1 MLGWFEHRQVYVPL
15 RRMVARPA
23 DLRRPFE
30 DVALTSIDGVRL
42 NGWYFPAFR
51 SSFPERRVILM
62 LHGNAGNIS
71 TRLDYYEVFLETGA
85 SVFTL
90 DYRGFGQSRGHPSEQ
105 GTYLDAQAA
114 CRWLE
119 QKGHALKSI
128 VAFGESLGGG
138 VASELALREQ
148 IGGLILQSTF
158 TSIPDLGCELFPWL
172 PVRWLGKIQYD
183 TCSKL
188 PNIQIPVMVM
198 HSRRDRLIRFH
209 HSERNFAAAREPKL
223 FWEIHGDH
231 TKSIETDRNGFLL
244 GLKRFLAFLSNIN
257 RATDKETAQS

>member
-1 MLGWFEHRQVYVPL
+1 MLGWFERRQVYVPL
-15 RRMVARPA
+15 RRMVAGPA
-23 DLRRPFE
+23 DLHRPFE
-30 DVALTSIDGVRL
+30 DVALTSIDGVFL

-51 SSFPERRVILM
+51 NSFAESWVILM

-71 TRLDYYEVFLETGA
+71 TRFDYYEMFLETGA

-90 DYRGFGQSRGHPSEQ
+90 DYRGFGQSPGHPSER

-114 CRWLE
+114 CGWLE

-138 VASELALREQ
+138 VATELALREQ
-148 IGGLILQSTF
+148 IGGLVLQGTF
-158 TSIPDLGCELFPWL
+158 TSIPDLGCELYPWL

-183 TCSKL
+183 THSKL
-188 PNIQIPVMVM
+188 TKIRIPVMVM

-209 HSERNFAAAREPKL
+209 HAERNFAAAREPKL

-231 TKSIETDRNGFLL
+231 TKSIETDRDGFLL
-244 GLKRFLAFLSNIN
+244 GLNSFLDLLSNIRRN
-257 RATDKETAQS
+257 TDKVTGKS